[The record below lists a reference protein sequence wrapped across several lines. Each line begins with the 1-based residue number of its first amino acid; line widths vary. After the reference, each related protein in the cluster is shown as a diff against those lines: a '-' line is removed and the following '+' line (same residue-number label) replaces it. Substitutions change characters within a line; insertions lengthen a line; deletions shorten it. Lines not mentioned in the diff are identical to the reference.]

1 MDAQMKKG
9 LLDIVVLKVLSI
21 KDSYGYEIVE
31 IVKPIMPISENSLYP
46 VLRRLLKQNCLE
58 TYSKEYHSRLRKY
71 YHITDTGKQKIAK
84 FIDQISDVEKIYN
97 YISGDKNE

>member
-9 LLDIVVLKVLSI
+9 LLDILVLKVLSQ
-21 KDSYGYEIVE
+21 KDSYGYEIIE
-31 IVKPIMPISENSLYP
+31 IIKPIMPVSENSLYP
-46 VLRRLLKQNCLE
+46 VLRRLLKQKCLD

-71 YHITDTGKQKIAK
+71 YHITDVGKQKIAD
-84 FIDQISDVEKIYN
+84 FINQISEVEKIYN